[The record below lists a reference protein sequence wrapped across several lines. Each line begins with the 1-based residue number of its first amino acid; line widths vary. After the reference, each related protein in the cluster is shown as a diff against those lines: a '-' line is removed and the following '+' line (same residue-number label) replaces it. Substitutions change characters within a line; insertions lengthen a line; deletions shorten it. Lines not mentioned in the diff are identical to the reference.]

1 MTAITLLDGSIG
13 QELVKRKGAAPTPLW
28 STSVMLESPA
38 LVREVH
44 DAYFAAGATVASTNT
59 YAVHENRLERAGM
72 ADQQRTL
79 ISAACDMAAAARDG
93 NGFGRVAGCFG
104 PFLATYRPDL
114 DPDPAMAAPKFRA
127 MAEMMGDAVDLYL
140 VETVSSLRE
149 AEGALAGL
157 CGLGKPV
164 WIAFS
169 VRDDDGTSLRSGE
182 PLASV
187 LPLLDRFAVE
197 AVLLNCSP
205 PEAIEAGLAVLAGQ
219 PRPFGA
225 YANGFK
231 SVEPLKPGT
240 TVDQLEHRSEL
251 TPARY
256 TEYVMSWIKQ
266 GASIV
271 GGCCEISPAHMSA
284 IHDRLLKDGYSV
296 VALC

>member
-1 MTAITLLDGSIG
+1 MTTITLLDGSIG

-164 WIAFS
+164 WVAFS
-169 VRDDDGTSLRSGE
+169 VRDEDGTSLRSGE

-225 YANGFK
+225 YANGFTRI
-231 SVEPLKPGT
+231 SEAFLGEAPTVAALEARSDLSPAAYAEFALGWVE
-240 TVDQLEHRSEL
+240 
-251 TPARY
+251 
-256 TEYVMSWIKQ
+256 Q
-266 GASIV
+266 GATLV
-271 GGCCEISPAHMSA
+271 GGCCEVGPEHIAELARRLRASG
-284 IHDRLLKDGYSV
+284 HDIV
-296 VALC
+296 